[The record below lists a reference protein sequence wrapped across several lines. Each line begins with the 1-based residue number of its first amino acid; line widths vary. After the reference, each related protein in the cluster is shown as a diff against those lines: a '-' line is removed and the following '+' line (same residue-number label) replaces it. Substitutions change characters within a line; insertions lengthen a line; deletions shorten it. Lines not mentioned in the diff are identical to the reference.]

1 MGAHQHQLGVVVVLC
16 GQGPCSGDDWIA
28 MGGKNAKRIVYF
40 YLFYL
45 YFTQRVFW
53 DSKYILHLC
62 PGQHQAI
69 QQAVQLS
76 VVHHTTY
83 GMERQHITVQV
94 LGEYNNL
101 IQRASP

>member
-1 MGAHQHQLGVVVVLC
+1 
-16 GQGPCSGDDWIA
+16 
-28 MGGKNAKRIVYF
+28 
-40 YLFYL
+40 
-45 YFTQRVFW
+45 
-53 DSKYILHLC
+53 LHLC

-69 QQAVQLS
+69 QPAVQLS